1 MILQAPH
8 SVDNEINP
16 WLAAEARFDEA
27 AELLALDDGLRKVL
41 RTPSLELTVNIPV
54 QLDDGRLEVFTGYR
68 VQHSV
73 VRGPSKGGIRF
84 APDVTLDEVRA
95 LAAWMTWKCAVVNIP
110 FGGGK
115 G

>member
-41 RTPSLELTVNIPV
+41 RTPSLELTAPLRVRNHGHYRTDNRRYR
-54 QLDDGRLEVFTGYR
+54 LGR
-68 VQHSV
+68 
-73 VRGPSKGGIRF
+73 
-84 APDVTLDEVRA
+84 
-95 LAAWMTWKCAVVNIP
+95 C
-110 FGGGK
+110 
-115 G
+115 

>member
-1 MILQAPH
+1 MATLTKPE
-8 SVDNEINP
+8 SLSLEKEKNP

-84 APDVTLDEVRA
+84 APDSRSTKSARSLR
-95 LAAWMTWKCAVVNIP
+95 
-110 FGGGK
+110 G
-115 G
+115 